1 MALVSRVESQL
12 RDLFIARCDAGD
24 FNQAKLAEKLG
35 VNRSVVNR
43 RLTGRSNMTLETL
56 ADMVWGVGGCIDVD
70 IFDPAE
76 RHHLNHPLAQ
86 DVKLTWAASEEPAI
100 VRPLATQ
107 SWSMT
112 VPA

>member
-12 RDLFIARCDAGD
+12 RDLFTARCDAGD
-24 FNQAKLAEKLG
+24 FSQAKLAEKLG

-56 ADMVWGVGGCIDVD
+56 ADMVWGVGGCIDVE

-76 RHHLNHPLAQ
+76 KHHLNHPLAQ
-86 DVKLTWAASEEPAI
+86 DIKVTWEASAEPAT
-100 VRPLATQ
+100 VRPPTTQ
-107 SWSMT
+107 SWTMT
-112 VPA
+112 LPA